1 MKRNKIY
8 ALLSAVIITTGM
20 GMTSCSDWLDL
31 NPIDYY
37 GAGNFWKT
45 ESQAIGNLSAQ
56 MSQLRGRSF
65 QINITY
71 GELRGGAYTRETG
84 GSDGSSL
91 SDQILRDQNLS
102 QTNYA
107 VSNFGGY
114 WGLIS
119 NVNLFIKNVESA
131 NYFSS
136 EEKRKYCLGMAYGMR
151 AYYYFLMYR
160 AYGGVPLRLTPDVAE
175 GNYNAA
181 QLYMAR
187 AKASE
192 TMKQIKEDIRVS
204 LENFGNQDSFNF
216 NDDHKN
222 AKYYWSKAATEMLAG
237 EVYLWNAKVATGD
250 QPIVKED
257 LAIAKTYFT
266 NVTKNYGLSLQPT
279 FKKVFE
285 VNNKQNSEIILAFMH
300 SDTESP
306 NGIPGGFTYSITTG
320 YTKGTAYDN
329 EGNLWDNP
337 LTVPGQ
343 VHRYQYSNALWYQ
356 FDDKDTRRDASLYPS
371 WHDKAKTQLR
381 GTFVC
386 KNLGSVLE
394 TTGYKCFNGDQPIYR
409 LPLAYLYLAEIANM
423 ENDNANVK
431 YYINKVRERAYGE
444 TNWNEATYGYKPG
457 TFLEN
462 EVAIL
467 HEKDKEFIQEGQ
479 RWYDVRRM
487 SVSPNCGETDH
498 LVFHSEGS
506 IAYGLDLASHPNWK
520 ELSPNKWEG
529 TPAPQLVAEPLI
541 SPTQSYRV
549 LWPLSTSDLNN
560 DPLLV
565 QTPGYEMGGK

>member
-257 LAIAKTYFT
+257 LAIAK
-266 NVTKNYGLSLQPT
+266 P
-279 FKKVFE
+279 
-285 VNNKQNSEIILAFMH
+285 IL
-300 SDTESP
+300 
-306 NGIPGGFTYSITTG
+306 
-320 YTKGTAYDN
+320 
-329 EGNLWDNP
+329 
-337 LTVPGQ
+337 
-343 VHRYQYSNALWYQ
+343 
-356 FDDKDTRRDASLYPS
+356 
-371 WHDKAKTQLR
+371 
-381 GTFVC
+381 
-386 KNLGSVLE
+386 
-394 TTGYKCFNGDQPIYR
+394 
-409 LPLAYLYLAEIANM
+409 
-423 ENDNANVK
+423 
-431 YYINKVRERAYGE
+431 
-444 TNWNEATYGYKPG
+444 
-457 TFLEN
+457 
-462 EVAIL
+462 
-467 HEKDKEFIQEGQ
+467 
-479 RWYDVRRM
+479 RM
-487 SVSPNCGETDH
+487 
-498 LVFHSEGS
+498 
-506 IAYGLDLASHPNWK
+506 
-520 ELSPNKWEG
+520 
-529 TPAPQLVAEPLI
+529 
-541 SPTQSYRV
+541 
-549 LWPLSTSDLNN
+549 
-560 DPLLV
+560 
-565 QTPGYEMGGK
+565 

>member
-1 MKRNKIY
+1 MKRNKVFVLI
-8 ALLSAVIITTGM
+8 SAVVMTTGI

-31 NPIDYY
+31 SPIDYY

-45 ESQAIGNLSAQ
+45 EAQAVGDLSAQ
-56 MSQLRGRSF
+56 MSQLRSF
-65 QINITY
+65 SWKINITY
-71 GELRGGAYTRETG
+71 GELRGGAYTREAS

-107 VSNFGGY
+107 VGNFGGY

-119 NVNLFIKNVESA
+119 NVNLFIKNVEA
-131 NYFSS
+131 ADYFSDANL
-136 EEKRKYCLGMAYGMR
+136 KNYCLGMAYGMR

-175 GNYNAA
+175 GNYNATD
-181 QLYMAR
+181 LYLAR
-187 AKASE
+187 STASE
-192 TMKQIKEDIRVS
+192 TMTQIKNDLSKS
-204 LENFGNQDSFNF
+204 LSYFGDQNSFNF
-216 NDDHKN
+216 NGDSKN

-250 QPIVKED
+250 QPVTKGD
-257 LAIAKTYFT
+257 LATAKTYFEH
-266 NVTKNYGLSLQPT
+266 VKDNYGLQLQSN
-279 FKKVFE
+279 FADVFD

-300 SDTESP
+300 SDTESS
-306 NGIPGGFTYSITTG
+306 NSIPSGYTYSLTSG
-320 YTKGTAYDN
+320 YTRGAAYDN
-329 EGNLWDNP
+329 DGNLWDNP
-337 LTVPGQ
+337 LIVPGA

-371 WHDKAKTQLR
+371 WHDKEKTMLR

-386 KNLGSVLE
+386 KNLGSILE
-394 TTGYKCFNGDQPIYR
+394 TTGYRCFNGDQPIYR
-409 LPLAYLYLAEIANM
+409 LPLVYLYLAEIANM
-423 ENDNANVK
+423 EGDNDNVK
-431 YYINKVRERAYGE
+431 KYINLVRERAYGS
-444 TNWNEATYGYKPG
+444 NWNEQTYGYTPG
-457 TFLEN
+457 SFVEN

-498 LVFHSEGS
+498 LVFHKEGS
-506 IAYGLDLASHPNWK
+506 IAYGLDLANHPNWK
-520 ELSPNKWEG
+520 EESPNLWTEQ
-529 TPAPQLVAEPLI
+529 TPPELTVEPLI
-541 SPTQSYRV
+541 STDQAYRV

-560 DPLLV
+560 DPKLT
-565 QTPGYEMGGK
+565 QTPGYEMNE

>member
-8 ALLSAVIITTGM
+8 SLISAVAIATSM
-20 GMTSCSDWLDL
+20 GITSCSDWLDL
-31 NPIDYY
+31 SPIDYY
-37 GAGNFWKT
+37 GAGNFWET

-56 MSQLRGRSF
+56 MAQLRGYSF

-71 GELRGGAYTRETG
+71 GELRGGAYTKEAG

-102 QTNYA
+102 QTNYVVA
-107 VSNFGGY
+107 NFGGY

-131 NYFSS
+131 NYFSN
-136 EEKRKYCLGMAYGMR
+136 EDKRKYCLGMAYGMR

-175 GNYNAA
+175 GNYDAT

-187 AKASE
+187 SKASE
-192 TMKQIKEDIRVS
+192 TMAQIKDDIRLS

-216 NDDHKN
+216 DDDSKN

-237 EVYLWNAKVATGD
+237 EVYLWNAKVTTGD
-250 QPIVKED
+250 QPATKGDLDTAKKYFENVKD
-257 LAIAKTYFT
+257 
-266 NVTKNYGLSLQPT
+266 NYGLVMQEN
-279 FKKVFE
+279 FADVFN
-285 VNNKQNSEIILAFMH
+285 VNNKQNSEIIFAFKH
-300 SDTESP
+300 DDTESS
-306 NGIPGGFTYSITTG
+306 NGIPSGFTYSITTG
-320 YTKGTAYDN
+320 YTKGSAYDN
-329 EGNLWDNP
+329 DGNIWDNP
-337 LTVPGQ
+337 LTIPGA

-356 FDDKDTRRDASLYPS
+356 FDDKDTRRDVSLYPS
-371 WHDKAKTQLR
+371 WHDQAKTQLR

-386 KNLGSVLE
+386 KNLGSILE

-409 LPLAYLYLAEIANM
+409 LPLVYLYLAEIANM
-423 ENDNANVK
+423 EGDNPNVQL
-431 YYINKVRERAYGE
+431 YINKVRERAYGDNWDE
-444 TNWNEATYGYKPG
+444 TTYGYQPG
-457 TFLEN
+457 TFLDN

-487 SVSPNCGETDH
+487 SVSPDCNELDH
-498 LVFHSEGS
+498 LVFHNEGS
-506 IAYGLDLASHPNWK
+506 IVYGLDLASHPNWK
-520 ELSPNKWEG
+520 EESPNQWTSE
-529 TPAPQLVAEPLI
+529 TPAPELVVEPLI
-541 SPTQSYRV
+541 STSQSYRV

-565 QTPGYEMGGK
+565 QTPGYEIETN